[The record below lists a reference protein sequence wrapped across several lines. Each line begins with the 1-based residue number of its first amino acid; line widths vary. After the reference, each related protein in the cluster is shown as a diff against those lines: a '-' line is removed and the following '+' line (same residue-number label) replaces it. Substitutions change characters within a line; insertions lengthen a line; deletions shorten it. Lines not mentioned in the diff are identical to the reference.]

1 MKLTIDDA
9 LKKGIEAHKLQ
20 QIQEADKFYTA
31 ILQAQPKHPDA
42 NHNMGVLAVGVGKVQ
57 EALPFFKT
65 ALEARSSIAQYW
77 LSYIDALIKLG
88 QISDAKAVFS
98 QAKSKGASGETFDQ
112 MGTELSKLSTYPQNP
127 PSDLLQPIINL
138 YTEGQLQQA
147 LSESTQMLER
157 FPSSIVLYNIAG
169 ASNAGLIQFDAAI
182 DSYKQAL
189 KIKPD
194 YAQAYSNM
202 ANALRDKGDL
212 DASIDSCKQALKIKP
227 DYAEA
232 YNNMGNALKA
242 KGDLDASIDSYKQA
256 LKIKPDIA
264 EAYYNLG
271 NTLEELGR
279 LDEAETSY
287 TQAIALEPD
296 LESAAQNMVKLPV
309 GQLDLKILAL
319 LDKALLVQSQSV
331 KNQASYY
338 FFKAN
343 LLKHKGLME
352 QSFGEFCKANKLR
365 WEEVREQYSTYDRA
379 CTGNLNRIR
388 QWAPNAP
395 ELVENGLTKLFLV
408 GPSRSGKSSLEHAL
422 SRSSQVKPLYE
433 GIRYSGL
440 SKDVVNG
447 KDPYETLYEKHFFQS
462 EDEFLH
468 QGYKVV
474 TSTDPDSIFYSD
486 YLIDMLPNTFFL
498 IIKRNSRDLASEI
511 FTTEY
516 TNGNFYSYHPNG
528 ISKYL
533 CVYNKICEALA
544 LKVPDRCITIN
555 FEDIMNSPE
564 DTVERIGDLVCRN
577 LEVSRLK
584 KYVTSFTSESLF
596 RNHFEDINQST
607 KY

>member
-1 MKLTIDDA
+1 MELTIDEA
-9 LKKGIEAHKLQ
+9 LKKGVEAHKLQ

-31 ILQAQPKHPDA
+31 ILQVQPKHPDA

-57 EALPFFKT
+57 EALPFFKA

-88 QISDAKAVFS
+88 QIADAKAVFY

-112 MGTELSKLSTYPQNP
+112 LGIELSKLSTNPQDP

-138 YTEGQLQQA
+138 YIEGQLQQA

-157 FPSSIVLYNIAG
+157 FPNSVVLYNIAG
-169 ASNAGLIQFDAAI
+169 VSSAGLMQFDAAI

-194 YAQAYSNM
+194 YAEAYGNM
-202 ANALRDKGDL
+202 G
-212 DASIDSCKQALKIKP
+212 IALK
-227 DYAEA
+227 E
-232 YNNMGNALKA
+232 

-256 LKIKPDIA
+256 LKIKPDYA
-264 EAYYNLG
+264 EAYSNMGIALNDKGDLEASIDSYKQALKIKPDFAEAYSNMANALKEKGDLDASIDSYKQALKIKPDYAEAYSNMG

-296 LESAAQNMVKLPV
+296 SENAAQNMVKLPV

-319 LDKALLVQSQSV
+319 LDKALLVKGQSV

-352 QSFGEFCKANKLR
+352 RSFDEFCKANKLR
-365 WEEVREQYSTYDRA
+365 WEEVREQFATYDRA

-388 QWAPNAP
+388 QWTPNAP
-395 ELVENGLTKLFLV
+395 ELVESGLTKLFLV
-408 GPSRSGKSSLEHAL
+408 GPSKSGKSSLEHAL

-440 SKDVVNG
+440 SKAVVNG

-462 EDEFLH
+462 EDEFLR
-468 QGYKVV
+468 QGY
-474 TSTDPDSIFYSD
+474 
-486 YLIDMLPNTFFL
+486 
-498 IIKRNSRDLASEI
+498 
-511 FTTEY
+511 
-516 TNGNFYSYHPNG
+516 
-528 ISKYL
+528 
-533 CVYNKICEALA
+533 
-544 LKVPDRCITIN
+544 
-555 FEDIMNSPE
+555 
-564 DTVERIGDLVCRN
+564 
-577 LEVSRLK
+577 
-584 KYVTSFTSESLF
+584 
-596 RNHFEDINQST
+596 
-607 KY
+607 

>member
-1 MKLTIDDA
+1 MELTIDEA
-9 LKKGIEAHKLQ
+9 LKKGVEAHKLQ

-31 ILQAQPKHPDA
+31 ILQVQPKHPDA

-57 EALPFFKT
+57 EALPFFKA

-88 QISDAKAVFS
+88 QIADAKAVFY

-112 MGTELSKLSTYPQNP
+112 LGIELSKLSTNPQDP

-138 YTEGQLQQA
+138 YIEGQLQQA

-157 FPSSIVLYNIAG
+157 FPNSVVLYNIAG
-169 ASNAGLIQFDAAI
+169 VSSAGLMQFDAAI

-194 YAQAYSNM
+194 YAEAYGNM
-202 ANALRDKGDL
+202 G
-212 DASIDSCKQALKIKP
+212 IALK
-227 DYAEA
+227 E
-232 YNNMGNALKA
+232 

-256 LKIKPDIA
+256 LKIKPDYA
-264 EAYYNLG
+264 EAYSNMG

-296 LESAAQNMVKLPV
+296 SENAAQNMVKLPV

-319 LDKALLVQSQSV
+319 LDKALLVQSESV

-352 QSFGEFCKANKLR
+352 RSFDEFCKANKLR
-365 WEEVREQYSTYDRA
+365 WEEVREQFATYDRA

-388 QWAPNAP
+388 QWTPNAP
-395 ELVENGLTKLFLV
+395 ELVESGLTKLFLV
-408 GPSRSGKSSLEHAL
+408 GPSKSGKSSLEHAL

-440 SKDVVNG
+440 SKAVVNG

-462 EDEFLH
+462 EDEFLR
-468 QGYKVV
+468 QGY
-474 TSTDPDSIFYSD
+474 
-486 YLIDMLPNTFFL
+486 
-498 IIKRNSRDLASEI
+498 
-511 FTTEY
+511 
-516 TNGNFYSYHPNG
+516 
-528 ISKYL
+528 
-533 CVYNKICEALA
+533 
-544 LKVPDRCITIN
+544 
-555 FEDIMNSPE
+555 
-564 DTVERIGDLVCRN
+564 
-577 LEVSRLK
+577 
-584 KYVTSFTSESLF
+584 
-596 RNHFEDINQST
+596 
-607 KY
+607 

>member
-1 MKLTIDDA
+1 MELTIDEA
-9 LKKGIEAHKLQ
+9 LKKGVEAHKLQ

-31 ILQAQPKHPDA
+31 ILQVQPKHPDA

-57 EALPFFKT
+57 EALPFFKA

-88 QISDAKAVFS
+88 QIADAKAVFY

-112 MGTELSKLSTYPQNP
+112 LGIELSKLSTNPQDP

-138 YTEGQLQQA
+138 YIEGQLQQA

-157 FPSSIVLYNIAG
+157 FPNSVVLYNIAG
-169 ASNAGLIQFDAAI
+169 VSSAGLMQFDAAI

-194 YAQAYSNM
+194 YAEAYGNM
-202 ANALRDKGDL
+202 G
-212 DASIDSCKQALKIKP
+212 IALK
-227 DYAEA
+227 E
-232 YNNMGNALKA
+232 

-256 LKIKPDIA
+256 LKIKPDYA
-264 EAYYNLG
+264 EAYSNMGIALNDKGDLDASIDSYKQALKIKPDFAAAYNNMGIALKDKGDLDASIDSYKKALKVKPDFAEAYSNMANALKEKGDLDASIDSYKQALKIKPDYAEAYSNMG

-296 LESAAQNMVKLPV
+296 SENAAQNMVKLPV

-319 LDKALLVQSQSV
+319 LDKALLVQSESV

-352 QSFGEFCKANKLR
+352 RSFDEFCKANKLR
-365 WEEVREQYSTYDRA
+365 WEEVREQFATYDRA

-388 QWAPNAP
+388 QWTPNAP
-395 ELVENGLTKLFLV
+395 ELVESGLTKLFLV
-408 GPSRSGKSSLEHAL
+408 GPSKSGKSSLEHAL

-440 SKDVVNG
+440 SKAVVNG

-462 EDEFLH
+462 EDEFLR
-468 QGYKVV
+468 QGY
-474 TSTDPDSIFYSD
+474 
-486 YLIDMLPNTFFL
+486 
-498 IIKRNSRDLASEI
+498 
-511 FTTEY
+511 
-516 TNGNFYSYHPNG
+516 
-528 ISKYL
+528 
-533 CVYNKICEALA
+533 
-544 LKVPDRCITIN
+544 
-555 FEDIMNSPE
+555 
-564 DTVERIGDLVCRN
+564 
-577 LEVSRLK
+577 
-584 KYVTSFTSESLF
+584 
-596 RNHFEDINQST
+596 
-607 KY
+607 

>member
-1 MKLTIDDA
+1 MELTIDEA
-9 LKKGIEAHKLQ
+9 LKKGVEAHKLQ

-31 ILQAQPKHPDA
+31 ILQVQPKHPDA

-57 EALPFFKT
+57 EALPFFKA

-88 QISDAKAVFS
+88 QIADAKAVFY

-112 MGTELSKLSTYPQNP
+112 LGIELSKLSTNPQDP

-138 YTEGQLQQA
+138 YIEGQLQQA

-157 FPSSIVLYNIAG
+157 FPNSVVLYNIAG
-169 ASNAGLIQFDAAI
+169 VSSAGLMQFDAAI

-194 YAQAYSNM
+194 YAEAYGNM
-202 ANALRDKGDL
+202 G
-212 DASIDSCKQALKIKP
+212 IALK
-227 DYAEA
+227 E
-232 YNNMGNALKA
+232 

-256 LKIKPDIA
+256 LKIKPDYA
-264 EAYYNLG
+264 EAYSNMGIALNDKGDLDASIDSYKKALKVKPDFAEAYSNMANALKEKGDLDASIDSYKQALKIKPDYAEAYSNMGIALNDKGDLDASIDSYKQALKIKPDFAAAYNNMGIALKDKGDLDASIDSYKKALKVKPDFAEAYSNMANALKEKGDLDASIDSYKQALKIKPDYAEAYSNMG

-296 LESAAQNMVKLPV
+296 SENAAQNMVKLPV

-319 LDKALLVQSQSV
+319 LDKALLVQSESV

-352 QSFGEFCKANKLR
+352 RSFDEFCKANKLR
-365 WEEVREQYSTYDRA
+365 WEEVREQFATYDRA

-388 QWAPNAP
+388 QWTPNAP
-395 ELVENGLTKLFLV
+395 ELVESGLTKLFLV
-408 GPSRSGKSSLEHAL
+408 GPSKSGKSSLEHAL

-440 SKDVVNG
+440 SKAVVNG

-462 EDEFLH
+462 EDEFLR
-468 QGYKVV
+468 QGY
-474 TSTDPDSIFYSD
+474 
-486 YLIDMLPNTFFL
+486 
-498 IIKRNSRDLASEI
+498 
-511 FTTEY
+511 
-516 TNGNFYSYHPNG
+516 
-528 ISKYL
+528 
-533 CVYNKICEALA
+533 
-544 LKVPDRCITIN
+544 
-555 FEDIMNSPE
+555 
-564 DTVERIGDLVCRN
+564 
-577 LEVSRLK
+577 
-584 KYVTSFTSESLF
+584 
-596 RNHFEDINQST
+596 
-607 KY
+607 